1 MVTNFKQMKIYIYI
15 IAIVVVVFSVYLYKK
30 KQHKQVEGLGK
41 LNAHRPPK
49 IRIVYSRNQKA
60 NDRAKVTRSQ
70 DVYDWLRKI
79 WSKQIDIREEMYV
92 LYLNRNNEI
101 LGYHQLSMGGINGTV
116 ADVRLLFAVAVK
128 SLCSSVLLAHNHP
141 SGNLRPSNADIQ
153 LTKKIKEAGNIL
165 DISVLDHLIVTKDG
179 YYSLA
184 DEGDM

>member
-1 MVTNFKQMKIYIYI
+1 MTRYFSI
-15 IAIVVVVFSVYLYKK
+15 ILAIIGLSFAVYEFRKNKK
-30 KQHKQVEGLGK
+30 KRALEGLGK
-41 LNAHRPPK
+41 LNNNRPPK

-60 NDRAKVTRSQ
+60 NERVKISRSR

-79 WSKQIDIREEMYV
+79 WSKQIDVREEMYV

-128 SLCSSVLLAHNHP
+128 ALASSVILAHNHP
-141 SGNLRPSNADIQ
+141 SGNLKPSNADIN
-153 LTKKIKEAGNIL
+153 LTKKVKEAGRVL
-165 DISVLDHLIVTKDG
+165 DISVLDHLIVTKED